1 MPDDIEDIAEPT
13 PEAAKLNRFDI
24 RSLWRVVFWGASAA
38 LAVVV
43 VAGTALSDIGT
54 QRFKIAVAS
63 ALDHLR
69 PAPPA
74 PSEPPPVMV
83 LRAADIERQTQE
95 LGRQTQELGRQTQEF
110 RRQTQELN
118 AQAQQLRDTVRQLS
132 ADRDQLKTRISL
144 LEQNLEDV
152 TGAIKR
158 QAQQPAQAPKEQT
171 AATPPPPAI
180 SAPATTTASIAETQP
195 RGSASPPA
203 TEQSA
208 VPTPPTRTAALPAAQ
223 PAEKREF
230 GVDLGGA
237 KSLEHLRIA
246 WATIKANAGPDLAGT
261 RPAYTQRQRA
271 DGTIEYRLVVVGS
284 FQDTN
289 EAAVLC
295 SRLTAVKLNC
305 RPGQYRVS
313 QLAER

>member
-1 MPDDIEDIAEPT
+1 MPDQIDDIAEPT

-24 RSLWRVVFWGASAA
+24 RSLWRVVFWGSSAA

-43 VAGTALSDIGT
+43 VAGTALSDVGT
-54 QRFKIAVAS
+54 QRFKVAVAS

-69 PAPPA
+69 PTPPA

-83 LRAADIERQTQE
+83 LRAAEIEK
-95 LGRQTQELGRQTQEF
+95 QTQELGRQTQEF
-110 RRQTQELN
+110 RRQNQELN
-118 AQAQQLRDTVRQLS
+118 AQAQQLRESIKQLS

-144 LEQNLEDV
+144 LEQNLEDI

-158 QAQQPAQAPKEQT
+158 QAQQTAPPAKES
-171 AATPPPPAI
+171 AATASPPAI
-180 SAPATTTASIAETQP
+180 TAPPTTTASTTETQP
-195 RGSASPPA
+195 RGASSPA
-203 TEQSA
+203 TDQAA
-208 VPTPPTRTAALPAAQ
+208 VPVPPTRTAALATAQ
-223 PAEKREF
+223 PTEKREF

-246 WATIKANAGPDLAGT
+246 WATIKANAGPELAGT
-261 RPAYTQRQRA
+261 RPTYAQRQRA
-271 DGTIEYRLVVVGS
+271 DGTVEYRLVVVGS
-284 FQDTN
+284 FQDTT
-289 EAAVLC
+289 EAAALC
-295 SRLTAVKLNC
+295 NRLTAVKLNC

>member
-1 MPDDIEDIAEPT
+1 MPDEIDHLTEPT
-13 PEAAKLNRFDI
+13 PEAAKLSRFDM
-24 RSLWRVVFWGASAA
+24 RSLWRVVFWGSSAA

-43 VAGTALSDIGT
+43 VAGTALSDVGT
-54 QRFKIAVAS
+54 QRFHVVLAS

-69 PAPPA
+69 PTPPTPPA

-83 LRAADIERQTQE
+83 SRAAEIEK
-95 LGRQTQELGRQTQEF
+95 QTQELGRQTQEF

-118 AQAQQLRDTVRQLS
+118 AQAQQLRETVKQLS
-132 ADRDQLKTRISL
+132 ADRDQLKIRISL
-144 LEQNLEDV
+144 LEQNLEDI

-158 QAQQPAQAPKEQT
+158 QAQQPPSASKEPT
-171 AATPPPPAI
+171 ATATHSPPAI
-180 SAPATTTASIAETQP
+180 AAPPTATASITETPP
-195 RGSASPPA
+195 RASTSSPA
-203 TEQSA
+203 TEQAA
-208 VPTPPTRTAALPAAQ
+208 VPVPPMRTAALPTAQ
-223 PAEKREF
+223 PTEKREF

-246 WATIKANAGPDLAGT
+246 WATIKANAGPELTGM
-261 RPAYTQRQRA
+261 RPTYAQRPRA

-284 FQDTN
+284 FQDTT

-305 RPGQYRVS
+305 RPGHYRVS

>member
-1 MPDDIEDIAEPT
+1 MPDQIEDISEPT

-24 RSLWRVVFWGASAA
+24 RSLWRVVFWGSSAA

-43 VAGTALSDIGT
+43 VAGTALSDVGT
-54 QRFKIAVAS
+54 QRFNVLVAS
-63 ALDHLR
+63 ALDHFR
-69 PAPPA
+69 PAPPVA
-74 PSEPPPVMV
+74 SEPPPVMV
-83 LRAADIERQTQE
+83 LRAAEIEK
-95 LGRQTQELGRQTQEF
+95 QTQELGRQTQEF

-118 AQAQQLRDTVRQLS
+118 TQAQQLRETIRQLS

-152 TGAIKR
+152 TGTIKR
-158 QAQQPAQAPKEQT
+158 QAQQPAPAPRDP
-171 AATPPPPAI
+171 AVATTQPPPAI
-180 SAPATTTASIAETQP
+180 TAPPTTTASISEPQP
-195 RGSASPPA
+195 RASTSAPA
-203 TEQSA
+203 TEQAA
-208 VPTPPTRTAALPAAQ
+208 VPVPPMRTAALPATP

-261 RPAYTQRQRA
+261 RPTYAQRQRA
-271 DGTIEYRLVVVGS
+271 DGTTEYRLVVVGG
-284 FQDTN
+284 FQDTT
-289 EAAVLC
+289 EAAALC
-295 SRLTAVKLNC
+295 NKLTAVKLNC
-305 RPGQYRVS
+305 RPWQYRVS

>member
-1 MPDDIEDIAEPT
+1 MPDEIDDIAEPT

-24 RSLWRVVFWGASAA
+24 RSLWRIVFWGSSAG

-43 VAGTALSDIGT
+43 VAGTALSDVGT

-69 PAPPA
+69 PTPPA
-74 PSEPPPVMV
+74 SPEPPPVMI
-83 LRAADIERQTQE
+83 LRAAEIEK
-95 LGRQTQELGRQTQEF
+95 QTQELGRQTQEF

-118 AQAQQLRDTVRQLS
+118 TQAQQLRETVKQLS

-144 LEQNLEDV
+144 LEQNLEDI
-152 TGAIKR
+152 TGTIKR
-158 QAQQPAQAPKEQT
+158 QAQQPA
-171 AATPPPPAI
+171 AAAAQSPPAVT
-180 SAPATTTASIAETQP
+180 APPTTTASISEAQP
-195 RGSASPPA
+195 RSTPA
-203 TEQSA
+203 TEPAA
-208 VPTPPTRTAALPAAQ
+208 VPVPPLRTAALPAAQ

-237 KSLEHLRIA
+237 TSLEHLRIA
-246 WATIKANAGPDLAGT
+246 WATIKANAGPDLLGL
-261 RPAYTQRQRA
+261 RPTYAQRQRA
-271 DGTIEYRLVVVGS
+271 NGTIEYRLVVVGA
-284 FQDTN
+284 FQDTT
-289 EAAVLC
+289 EAAALC
-295 SRLTAVKLNC
+295 NRLTAVKVNC